1 VFGQIFLD
9 HWVYGKTLADLP
21 LQVTAK
27 LDGPSVILW
36 YSLASLISMTDSDPS
51 VTNPTPAESAA
62 LPLEELQLTPEWV
75 KSSGKSY
82 TEHSGGEREPRREGR
97 RPDRD
102 RHPARGQD
110 RERRPRPPRPP
121 EAGDRRGPR
130 PEVRRGGP
138 PPPRDRERAS
148 APAAPPTL
156 PVDVTFQPEDK
167 GFAAM
172 VEAMKQTQRAYA
184 LFDIAKL
191 VLNKPERHV
200 VKFVRQPAAD
210 GSREP
215 MFLVMPGEYV
225 CLRQDE
231 AVRFVLRHQA
241 AMIFKE
247 KKTPIDPPKGSFTFV
262 NRCGLTGVWLGPPNY
277 HEYQS
282 RLVRHHQQRLRHMP
296 FDEFKSRIQTVKDPE
311 AVTAWIES
319 MSAKTEYECILDAEP
334 KTFSTREELEKHFI
348 ETHLAQFVTAA
359 PDVKISGTASR
370 QLQHAAL
377 LEAVR
382 LAWQQERKFPLRT
395 ANEMRGRLRHEGFH
409 FFKDPKGITHISR
422 IKPQRFESIAHLSEQ
437 IQKLIVYL
445 REHFGSTRK
454 QLLAHFVPQPVPTA
468 PTPPSTPDV
477 AAPAPAPAL
486 DAGAPPVPAPRMPSV
501 EDRVLADLHWLI
513 QDGYVVEFSNG
524 RLWALADKPPQLVP
538 AAAVPTTTKAPAE
551 SAIDTQ
557 TTTATEPVVEPP
569 PTPEPVPA
577 ATESGEPSQG
587 APAVS

>member
-1 VFGQIFLD
+1 
-9 HWVYGKTLADLP
+9 
-21 LQVTAK
+21 
-27 LDGPSVILW
+27 
-36 YSLASLISMTDSDPS
+36 MTDNDSS
-51 VTNPTPAESAA
+51 VANPTPAASAA
-62 LPLEELQLTPEWV
+62 LPLEELELTPEWV

-97 RPDRD
+97 RPNRDRD
-102 RHPARGQD
+102 HERD
-110 RERRPRPPRPP
+110 RDRRPRPPRPP

-130 PEVRRGGP
+130 PEGRRSGP
-138 PPPRDRERAS
+138 PRRYDKERSPQPS
-148 APAAPPTL
+148 APPSV

-172 VEAMKQTQRAYA
+172 VEAMKLTQRAYA

-215 MFLVMPGEYV
+215 LYLVTPGEHI

-231 AVRFVLRHQA
+231 AVRFVLRHHA
-241 AMIFKE
+241 ATILKE
-247 KKTPIDPPKGSFTFV
+247 KKTPIDPPKGNFTFV
-262 NRCGLTGVWLGPPNY
+262 NRCGLTGIWLGPPNY

-311 AVTAWIES
+311 AVNAWIES

-334 KTFSTREELEKHFI
+334 KAFSTREELEKHFV
-348 ETHLAQFVTAA
+348 ETHLAQFITSA
-359 PDVKISGTASR
+359 PEIKISGTASR
-370 QLQHAAL
+370 QLQNPGL

-382 LAWQQERKFPLRT
+382 LAWQQERKFPLKT

-409 FFKDPKGITHISR
+409 FFKDPKGITHIGR
-422 IKPQRFESIAHLSEQ
+422 VKPQRFESITHLTEQ
-437 IQKLIVYL
+437 IQKMIVFL

-454 QLLAHFVPQPVPTA
+454 QLIAHFVPQPVTTVT
-468 PTPPSTPDV
+468 TPPATPGV
-477 AAPAPAPAL
+477 AAPAPAPASEAL
-486 DAGAPPVPAPRMPSV
+486 ALPVPAHGTPSE

-524 RLWALADKPPQLVP
+524 RLWALADKPPQPVP
-538 AAAVPTTTKAPAE
+538 AVA
-551 SAIDTQ
+551 S
-557 TTTATEPVVEPP
+557 PP
-569 PTPEPVPA
+569 PTPTENAADTPA
-577 ATESGEPSQG
+577 AAATGPAVEPTQPPEP
-587 APAVS
+587 APAEPQGSEPNPSTPAAS